1 MRLGTALDR
10 MSKQLVDGRVYRRSD
25 FLEVSS
31 NVDRNLQE
39 LVSRG
44 ALKKLQ
50 NGLYLRPRS
59 TPFGESLPDE
69 DELLSKFL
77 DDDHFVVYGPSMF
90 NSLGLGTTQLYNKKV
105 VFNRKRHGE
114 MNLGGRTYTF
124 YRWKEAPKTLSK
136 EFLLVEMF
144 NKFDELAED
153 QNVVVA
159 NLKKKFSEFN
169 LRKLQSALNRFG
181 TKSTQ
186 KKLKALLK
194 EYHVSS
200 QS

>member
-1 MRLGTALDR
+1 MRTVTALDK
-10 MSKQLVDGRVYRRSD
+10 MTEQLVDGRVYRRSD
-25 FLEVSS
+25 FTEVSS
-31 NVDRNLQE
+31 NVDRNLKE
-39 LVSRG
+39 LVDKG
-44 ALKKLQ
+44 VLKKLQ

-59 TPFGESLPDE
+59 TPFGEALPDE
-69 DELLSKFL
+69 EDLLSKFL

-114 MNLGGRTYTF
+114 MNLGGRTYSF
-124 YRWKEAPKTLSK
+124 YRWKEAPKVLSK

-153 QNVVVA
+153 QNVVVT
-159 NLKKKFSEFN
+159 NLKKKFNEFN
-169 LRKLQSALNRFG
+169 LRKLQNALCRFG

-194 EYHVSS
+194 ECHVSA
-200 QS
+200 